1 MVHANKDNFKNEIST
16 GTVLVD
22 FWAPWCGP
30 CQMMTEV
37 LEEME
42 AKMPNVK
49 IVKVNVDDDPQ
60 LAIEFGISSIPAF
73 LLFVDGKLTAQTLG
87 YMPLEQLKNR
97 LGL

>member
-1 MVHANKDNFKNEIST
+1 MIHANKENFKAEISQ

-42 AKMPNVK
+42 SKMPSVK
-49 IVKVNVDDDPQ
+49 IVKVNVDEEPQ
-60 LAIEFGISSIPAF
+60 LAVEFGISSIPAF
-73 LLFVDGKLTAQTLG
+73 LLFKDGNLTAQTLG
-87 YMPLEQLKNR
+87 YMPLEQLKNK

>member
-1 MVHANKDNFKNEIST
+1 MIHANKENFKAEISQ

-42 AKMPNVK
+42 SKMPNVK
-49 IVKVNVDDDPQ
+49 IVKVNVDEEPQ
-60 LAIEFGISSIPAF
+60 LAVEFGISSIPAF
-73 LLFVDGKLTAQTLG
+73 LLFKDGNLTAQTLG